1 MKSYSAGQR
10 VSVNN
15 EKFTKE
21 KVVMK
26 EGEKVV
32 LNDEEKVVMKDKEK
46 VVQKDEENVGK
57 KNENEEE
64 GPYDWL
70 SKMKDLPSTRLE

>member
-1 MKSYSAGQR
+1 MKSYSTGQR

-32 LNDEEKVVMKDKEK
+32 MKDKEK

-57 KNENEEE
+57 NNENEEE

-70 SKMKDLPSTRLE
+70 SRMKDLPYSRLE